1 MCSVHLPTVAARE
14 SSPVPIRLDIHDG
27 IAHVALARPPLNV
40 LDIDTLRRL
49 NDVLRKCDTTDIRV
63 VVISS
68 GLPNAFS
75 AGVDI
80 ADHASDRLDAMLAEV
95 RENARLLLNLKALTI
110 AAIHGSTLGG
120 GAELALL
127 CDLVVAADDAVLAFP
142 EIGLG
147 AFPPVAAALLPE
159 RLPWAIA
166 MSLLLGES
174 IDASRALQ
182 LGVVNSVVGRSELE
196 NAALDR
202 AKRVAA
208 YSAVALHAL
217 ATATRIDRAPTTLQR
232 IDAAIATYKSVIGP
246 SRDAREGIES
256 FLQKRAPAWSHR

>member
-1 MCSVHLPTVAARE
+1 MVPARE
-14 SSPVPIRLDIHDG
+14 SSAVPIRLRIDDG

-49 NDVLRKCDTTDIRV
+49 NDALRHCDSSDVRV

-68 GLPNAFS
+68 ALPNAFS
-75 AGVDI
+75 AGVDV
-80 ADHASDRLDAMLAEV
+80 ADHVTDRLDAMLDEV

-127 CDLVVAADDAVLAFP
+127 CDLIIAGDDAVIALP
-142 EIGLG
+142 EIGLA
-147 AFPPVAAALLPE
+147 AFPPIAAALLPE
-159 RLPWAIA
+159 RLPWTIT
-166 MSLLLGES
+166 MQLLLGES
-174 IDASRALQ
+174 IEAPRALQ
-182 LGVVNSVVGRSELE
+182 LGVVSAVVDRSRLE
-196 NAALDR
+196 DAALDR
-202 AKRVAA
+202 AKRVVAH
-208 YSAVALHAL
+208 SAVALRGL
-217 ATATRIDRAPTTLQR
+217 ATATRIDRAPAVLER
-232 IDAAIATYKSVIGP
+232 IDAAIATYKSLIGP